1 MQEANRRQE
10 KIDAIGYLQDID
22 QQDSLSM
29 AEQLRRQ
36 EEEDERE
43 VQRLCGKTIEGKYEK
58 RLDDSALSQEE
69 PCSSSSLREEVASFA
84 SSSKPQM
91 IAKPQSSIGIMSMK
105 PQQSKRASD
114 LQAKLLGGIVIK
126 KKK

>member
-1 MQEANRRQE
+1 LRLQEANRRQE

-84 SSSKPQM
+84 STSKSQ
-91 IAKPQSSIGIMSMK
+91 PQSSMGIMSMK

-114 LQAKLLGGIVIK
+114 SQAKLLGGIVIK